1 MATQMELALS
11 LGHSD
16 CRRLRDG
23 AQLLGASKAELAAID
38 RLEAGTAATVD
49 VDRLL
54 PLATACGLP
63 WIEIWERHT

>member
-1 MATQMELALS
+1 MAQMEMALS
-11 LGHSD
+11 LGHMD
-16 CRRLRDG
+16 CRRLREG
-23 AQLLGASKAELAAID
+23 AQLLGASQAELAAID

-63 WIEIWERHT
+63 WVEIWERHT